1 MNLYEIFQQHP
12 LITTDSRSC
21 PKGSIFFALKGERF
35 NANEF
40 AASALKNGCA
50 YAVVDEAKYAT
61 DQRFILVDNT
71 LKTLQELA
79 KKHRQTLGT
88 TIIGI
93 TGTNGKTT
101 TKELLASVLKNKFNI
116 HYTQGN
122 LNNHI
127 GVPLTLLQL
136 KTEHQLAII
145 EMGANHIGEIK
156 NLCEIS
162 QPNYGLITNVGIAHL
177 EGFNSFD
184 GVKQAKAE
192 LYDYIASEGLG
203 VFINIDN
210 EDLKEMAKKSQISE
224 KKQIAYSL
232 KPHSDP
238 ALVNAKVIAN
248 DPFLRIL
255 IQIGKEF
262 EVNSQ
267 LIGSY
272 NTENLLATATIAHF
286 FGLNKAQI
294 KQGLENYIPTNHRSQ
309 FIKTKNNQL
318 IIDTYN
324 ANPSSMQ
331 ASIKNFNQIKADNKM
346 LILGDMLELGKS
358 SVAEHQ
364 AIVDLLID
372 NKYNNVYLV
381 GNEFWHSKN
390 NFHKF
395 KDIGQLTKHLSTNII
410 ENQTILIKGS
420 RGIQLE
426 NVISKL

>member
-210 EDLKEMAKKSQISE
+210 
-224 KKQIAYSL
+224 
-232 KPHSDP
+232 
-238 ALVNAKVIAN
+238 
-248 DPFLRIL
+248 
-255 IQIGKEF
+255 
-262 EVNSQ
+262 
-267 LIGSY
+267 
-272 NTENLLATATIAHF
+272 
-286 FGLNKAQI
+286 
-294 KQGLENYIPTNHRSQ
+294 
-309 FIKTKNNQL
+309 
-318 IIDTYN
+318 
-324 ANPSSMQ
+324 
-331 ASIKNFNQIKADNKM
+331 
-346 LILGDMLELGKS
+346 
-358 SVAEHQ
+358 
-364 AIVDLLID
+364 
-372 NKYNNVYLV
+372 
-381 GNEFWHSKN
+381 
-390 NFHKF
+390 
-395 KDIGQLTKHLSTNII
+395 
-410 ENQTILIKGS
+410 
-420 RGIQLE
+420 
-426 NVISKL
+426 